1 MLDEFVKLNRAKTK
15 DSLYLR
21 PESIFALDFHHDDG
35 DTDVTCAL
43 CDKVRK
49 KMQKGGMWI

>member
-35 DTDVTCAL
+35 DTS
-43 CDKVRK
+43 R
-49 KMQKGGMWI
+49 